1 MTKTDTEIMQY
12 IAKAAKDCRALY
24 EVPMMVYAAIMH
36 DNATRKKSLR
46 AGEQRIKRIMHEMA
60 AANLI

>member
-12 IAKAAKDCRALY
+12 IARAAKDCRALY

-36 DNATRKKSLR
+36 
-46 AGEQRIKRIMHEMA
+46 EMA